1 MADLRPMPQPA
12 TEQRHRAPAADR
24 QWLSVAPRGHSVA
37 IARHTSQTVE
47 EGEIGLLLRQGR
59 YEVAECSDNG
69 LPDAPP
75 VTVTDTEQHGI
86 ANQRPILRL
95 VATEPEHGFGEDE
108 TDIVLQPLAQPVAPV
123 IIAIGVARPAAD
135 PNGSVIPHFDRR
147 GRDIVG
153 PDIEG
158 PAAGQ

>member
-69 LPDAPP
+69 LADAPP
-75 VTVTDTEQHGI
+75 VTVADTEQHGI
-86 ANQRPILRL
+86 ANQP
-95 VATEPEHGFGEDE
+95 T
-108 TDIVLQPLAQPVAPV
+108 
-123 IIAIGVARPAAD
+123 
-135 PNGSVIPHFDRR
+135 
-147 GRDIVG
+147 IVG
-153 PDIEG
+153 PVTAETEHSLGED
-158 PAAGQ
+158 